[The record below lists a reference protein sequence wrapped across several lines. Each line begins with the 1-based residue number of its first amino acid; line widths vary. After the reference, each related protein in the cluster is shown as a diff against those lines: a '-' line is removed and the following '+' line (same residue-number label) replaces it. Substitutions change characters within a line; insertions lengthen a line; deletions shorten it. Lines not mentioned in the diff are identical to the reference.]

1 MTRFVAV
8 HGAWSAGWAW
18 RRMHAE
24 LGRRQHQLFTPT
36 WTGIGERRHLAGP
49 TVGLSTHIDDLVNH
63 MDAEDHSDVVLI
75 AHSYGGM
82 VATGAMGRIADRV
95 RHVIYLDALLPRR
108 GQSVFELFGDEARD
122 RMMSAAAASGTW
134 WAIPS
139 NPPPPDTSA
148 EDLDWIAP
156 RRVPQPIATFAE
168 GAPHGIEELT
178 VPRAYIYCLRVG
190 PGDPFGPFA
199 AMTKADPDWS
209 YREIDASH
217 SPNITDP
224 VGLADVLEDLCAD
237 S

>member
-1 MTRFVAV
+1 MTTFVAV